1 MDLNSILNKFNSV
14 KTVKDLVISILIFF
28 LIDCVCGVVIG
39 FLGRIPVAGAIFTLL
54 GGLIGILC
62 LVGIVLSILGYVKNN
77 SK

>member
-28 LIDCVCGVVIG
+28 LIDCVCGVIIGILGKLPVIG
-39 FLGRIPVAGAIFTLL
+39 LVLSLL